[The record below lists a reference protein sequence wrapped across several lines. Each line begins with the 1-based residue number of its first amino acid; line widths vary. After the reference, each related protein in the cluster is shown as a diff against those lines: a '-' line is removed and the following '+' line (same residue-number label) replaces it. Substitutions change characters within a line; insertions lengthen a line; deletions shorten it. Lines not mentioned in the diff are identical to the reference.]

1 MSSKYES
8 REDPGMHNGLL
19 AVIIIIIIIIIIV
32 TQALI
37 LTFCF

>member
-19 AVIIIIIIIIIIV
+19 AVIIIIIIIIIV